1 MTICLDGHGGINQAP
16 CEGNQTP
23 VTVVIVTAPQS

>member
-1 MTICLDGHGGINQAP
+1 MTICLDGKGGINQAP

-23 VTVVIVTAPQS
+23 VTVVIVTTS